1 MKIVKYFLVSII
13 SVFLTVLILNQYA
26 PILIDV
32 PKKDSLLID
41 INFEKEII
49 KKELSPVTTKAKN
62 IILLIGDG
70 MGSNQILSYRIAKG
84 GPNFITAFDKFP
96 VTGLVK
102 THAYNTI
109 VTDSASSATAY
120 STGTKTINRYIGVDH
135 EKKPVK
141 NIAEILYQKGY
152 VTGIIA
158 TSEITHPTPAAFAAH
173 TDSRYNTDLIA
184 EQIYTSNNY
193 FIFGG
198 GKNFFLTE
206 EDGGLRQDGKNHLS
220 YIKKNDLLLETKDEL
235 HGHNFQ
241 KGKRIFG
248 LFNNEELIRE
258 EHEPSLFEM
267 FDFVLKNSN
276 SMVNEGCTGFFIMAE
291 GSQIDWKGHDN
302 DFYEQYSEI
311 EEFEYLVE
319 KALEFA
325 KGREDTLLIVTA
337 DHETGGLLI
346 EKEDLRYN
354 ETNQMKVSWNTAIA
368 RGDHTGAMVPI
379 FSYGPGSQNFSGVM
393 DNTDIFFAM
402 KEAIGIENLP
412 DSFCY

>member
-1 MKIVKYFLVSII
+1 MKIIKYFFVSII

-41 INFEKEII
+41 INFEKEIV
-49 KKELSPVTTKAKN
+49 KKELSPVTKKAKN

-135 EKKPVK
+135 EKNPVK

-158 TSEITHPTPAAFAAH
+158 TSEITHATPAAFAAH

-206 EDGGLRQDGKNHLS
+206 EDGGLRQDGKNYLS
-220 YIKKNDLLLETKDEL
+220 YITKNDLLLETKDEL
-235 HGHNFQ
+235 NGHNFK

-258 EHEPSLFEM
+258 EHEPSLFLRLETSP
-267 FDFVLKNSN
+267 VLLS
-276 SMVNEGCTGFFIMAE
+276 SSPLQT
-291 GSQIDWKGHDN
+291 
-302 DFYEQYSEI
+302 
-311 EEFEYLVE
+311 
-319 KALEFA
+319 
-325 KGREDTLLIVTA
+325 
-337 DHETGGLLI
+337 
-346 EKEDLRYN
+346 
-354 ETNQMKVSWNTAIA
+354 
-368 RGDHTGAMVPI
+368 
-379 FSYGPGSQNFSGVM
+379 
-393 DNTDIFFAM
+393 
-402 KEAIGIENLP
+402 
-412 DSFCY
+412 